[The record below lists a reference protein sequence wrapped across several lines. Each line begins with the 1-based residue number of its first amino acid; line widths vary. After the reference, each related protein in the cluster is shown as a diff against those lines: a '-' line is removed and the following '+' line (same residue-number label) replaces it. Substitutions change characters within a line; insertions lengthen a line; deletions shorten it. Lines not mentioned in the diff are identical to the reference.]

1 LISTTKR
8 SERKPDGALLVM
20 TTASGED
27 AASALARTLVEE
39 GLAACVSRVPVVS
52 VYRWQGRICED
63 GEVMLVVKTSRSRL
77 ADVESRIGELHDYEC
92 PEILAVAPEH
102 VEARYLEWLLSS
114 CGGAS

>member
-1 LISTTKR
+1 LNSTTMR
-8 SERKPDGALLVM
+8 GEREPDGALLVM
-20 TTASGED
+20 TTASSDE
-27 AASALARTLVEE
+27 AAAALARALVEE
-39 GLAACVSRVPVVS
+39 GLAACVSRLPVVS

-77 ADVESRIGELHDYEC
+77 ADVERRIGELHDYAC

-114 CGGAS
+114 CGVAP